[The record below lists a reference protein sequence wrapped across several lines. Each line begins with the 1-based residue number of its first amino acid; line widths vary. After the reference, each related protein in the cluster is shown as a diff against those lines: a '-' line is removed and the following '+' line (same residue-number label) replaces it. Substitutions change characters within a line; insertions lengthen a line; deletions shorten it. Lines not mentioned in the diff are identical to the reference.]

1 MKHPDFA
8 PMRVATSG
16 NAPQSS

>member
-1 MKHPDFA
+1 MKHPDFV